1 MGDVVDS
8 AADAGREARNSA
20 WFDHAV
26 RFGMVAYG
34 LVHFLIAWLS
44 VQLALGDRGESV
56 SGQGALA
63 ELATQPFGRV
73 VVWLVTAG
81 MVLLVLWRLVD
92 LIWGHRHEDGTDLWR
107 DRAEDAVMVGV
118 YGTLAGAAFSVA
130 LRGGGSGG
138 GQSEETITA
147 RLMAQGWGVWLVGLV
162 GLVIIVSGAS
172 LVWLGWTER
181 YREHLEREGQTG
193 ELGRT
198 YLLVGKV
205 GYLAKGGAIGLVGAL
220 FAWAAATH
228 DPDKSGGLDDALKT
242 LLDQPYGPLAIVAV
256 AIGFACYGVL
266 CLATARHL
274 SR

>member
-44 VQLALGDRGESV
+44 IQLALGDRDESV
-56 SGQGALA
+56 SGQGALV
-63 ELATQPFGRV
+63 ELAVQPFGRV
-73 VVWLVTAG
+73 VVWLVAAG
-81 MVLLVLWRLVD
+81 LALLVLWRLVD
-92 LIWGHRHEDGTDLWR
+92 LFWGHRGEDGADLWQ
-107 DRAEDAVMVGV
+107 DRAEDALMAGV
-118 YGTLAGAAFSVA
+118 YGTLASAAVSVA
-130 LRGGGSGG
+130 VRGGSGG

-147 RLMAQGWGVWLVGLV
+147 RLLAQGWGVWLVGLV
-162 GLVIIVSGAS
+162 GLGIIVSGAS
-172 LVWLGWTER
+172 LVWLGLTER
-181 YREHLEREGQTG
+181 YREHLKADGQTG
-193 ELGRT
+193 ELGRA
-198 YLLVGKV
+198 YLLVGKI

-220 FAWAAATH
+220 FGWAAVTH

-242 LLDQPYGPLAIVAV
+242 LLDQPYGPLAILAV

-266 CLATARHL
+266 CLAIARHL